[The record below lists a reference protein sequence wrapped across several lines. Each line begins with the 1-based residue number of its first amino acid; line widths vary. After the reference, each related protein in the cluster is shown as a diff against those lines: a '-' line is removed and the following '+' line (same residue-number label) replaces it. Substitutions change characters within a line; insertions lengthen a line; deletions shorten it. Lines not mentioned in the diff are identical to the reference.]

1 MNQKDY
7 YHMTQQEVA
16 DKLGM
21 HRSYVNQYE
30 KQALEKFKKALE
42 KRGIKPSDLLD
53 VK

>member
-16 DKLGM
+16 DKLGLS
-21 HRSYVNQYE
+21 RPNVNHYE
-30 KQALEKFKKALE
+30 KQALEKLRIALE
-42 KRGIKPSDLLD
+42 KRGIKANDILD